1 MPIGKM
7 RHSLTIQAQSR
18 SNDTAGGARRTYSTL
33 ATVWGSIEP
42 VGGNLR
48 LYGDQIEGVSTHKI
62 TIRYRSDVT
71 TKHRIN
77 YSADS
82 RIFKIN
88 RILNLGTRDRYLEM
102 LCEEGVATP

>member
-18 SNDTAGGARRTYSTL
+18 SNDSAGGARRTYSTL
-33 ATVWGSIEP
+33 ATVMGSIEP

-62 TIRYRSDVT
+62 TIRYRNDVT

-82 RIFKIN
+82 KIFKID

>member
-1 MPIGKM
+1 M
-7 RHSLTIQAQSR
+7 
-18 SNDTAGGARRTYSTL
+18 
-33 ATVWGSIEP
+33 GSIEP
-42 VGGNLR
+42 VGGNLT

-62 TIRYRSDVT
+62 TIRYRNDVT

-82 RIFKIN
+82 KIFKIN

>member
-18 SNDTAGGARRTYSTL
+18 ANDSAGGARRTYSTL
-33 ATVWGSIEP
+33 ATVMGSIEP

-62 TIRYRSDVT
+62 TIRYRNDVT

-82 RIFKIN
+82 KIFKIN

>member
-18 SNDTAGGARRTYSTL
+18 SNDSAGGARRTYSTL
-33 ATVWGSIEP
+33 ATVMGSIEP

-62 TIRYRSDVT
+62 TIRYRNDVT

-102 LCEEGVATP
+102 LCEEGGATP

>member
-18 SNDTAGGARRTYSTL
+18 SNDSAGGARRTYSTL
-33 ATVWGSIEP
+33 ATVMGSIEP

-48 LYGDQIEGVSTHKI
+48 LYGNQKEGVSTHKI
-62 TIRYRSDVT
+62 TIRYRNDVT

-82 RIFKIN
+82 KIFKIN

>member
-1 MPIGKM
+1 MPVGKM
-7 RHSLTIQAQSR
+7 RHSLTIQAKSR
-18 SNDTAGGARRTYSTL
+18 SNDSAGGTRRTYSTL
-33 ATVWGSIEP
+33 ATVMGSIEP
-42 VGGNLR
+42 IGGNVR
-48 LYGDQIEGVSTHKI
+48 LYGDQIEGTTTHKI

-88 RILNLGTRDRYLEM
+88 RIMNVGTRDRYLQM